1 MTENIQ
7 QIITSIR
14 SKATG
19 LSDQLKILREKNQ
32 QLEVE
37 ISSLKSEIQGL
48 KISIQEYKTE
58 NENLQMELTTAKEE
72 VVTSP
77 SDSDLSRREEE
88 IDALV
93 KEIEY
98 CIHQLKK

>member
-7 QIITSIR
+7 QIISTIR
-14 SKATG
+14 SKAVG
-19 LSDQLKILREKNQ
+19 FHDQLKISKEKNQ
-32 QLEVE
+32 QLEAE
-37 ISSLKSEIQGL
+37 ISSLKSEIQAL
-48 KISIQEYKTE
+48 KESVEIYKAEFT
-58 NENLQMELTTAKEE
+58 NLHAELTKAKEE
-72 VVTSP
+72 AVTTSSE
-77 SDSDLSRREEE
+77 SDSVNRDEE